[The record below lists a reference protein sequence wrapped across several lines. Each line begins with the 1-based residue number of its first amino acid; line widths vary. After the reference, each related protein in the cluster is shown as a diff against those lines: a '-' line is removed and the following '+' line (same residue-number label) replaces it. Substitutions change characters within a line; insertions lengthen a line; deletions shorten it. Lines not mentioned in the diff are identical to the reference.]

1 MQRKKGAGEGDGR
14 GWGTSKTRR
23 DPDES
28 RGNRSPSI
36 SWHAKGRPS
45 RGIYPPGVSWVSPD
59 EALGEGDPHARKG
72 RARRGF
78 GRAGSVLKNYYFS
91 TKELLKNY

>member
-28 RGNRSPSI
+28 RAGNAPQHI
-36 SWHAKGRPS
+36 MACQGAAVKGNIPP
-45 RGIYPPGVSWVSPD
+45 RGI
-59 EALGEGDPHARKG
+59 LGFP
-72 RARRGF
+72 RRGA
-78 GRAGSVLKNYYFS
+78 GRGGSPCAEKARATGLWTRGERTEKLLIYY
-91 TKELLKNY
+91 

>member
-28 RGNRSPSI
+28 RAGNAPQHI
-36 SWHAKGRPS
+36 MACQGAAVKGN
-45 RGIYPPGVSWVSPD
+45 IPPGVSWVSPD
-59 EALGEGDPHARKG
+59 EASGKGGSPCAEKARATGLQTRGE
-72 RARRGF
+72 RAE
-78 GRAGSVLKNYYFS
+78 K
-91 TKELLKNY
+91 LLKNY